1 MLGATAGCQL
11 IGGIDERSVGDVGPD
26 GTASD
31 APAGGPNETGP
42 SDSSAGPDGR
52 DAGTTDTGSA
62 DTGAVDTGATD
73 AGCGADAGLTY
84 SQEVRC
90 DAPLAYWRLD
100 EAVGTTMAKDSSGN
114 GNDAIYTGGF
124 TLGVPGVLPGDSAV
138 KLDGITGY
146 VNAGNKLEFA
156 GVVPFTIEAWIQPNV
171 IDAAFRGILSNEP
184 ASDAGKEGYVI
195 YLQADAG
202 IGYDRYQV
210 GTSTPIRAL
219 NQVEATTTAWYHVV
233 GVYEGG
239 AGTSSMSLYVNGSV
253 VASAP
258 TTLAIQVA
266 TCPFAIGA
274 TRCAIMG
281 AASFLQGSIDEVAV
295 YGSALPASRILRHY
309 QVGSGQ

>member
-1 MLGATAGCQL
+1 VATAGCQL
-11 IGGIDERSVGDVGPD
+11 IGGIDARSLGEEPDAGPD

-31 APAGGPNETGP
+31 APAGGPDGMGP
-42 SDSSAGPDGR
+42 SDSAAAPDGL
-52 DAGTTDTGSA
+52 DAGTTDTGLA
-62 DTGAVDTGATD
+62 DAGATD

-100 EAVGTTMAKDSSGN
+100 EPMGTTAKDSSGY
-114 GNDAIYTGGF
+114 GNDATYMGGF

-138 KLDGITGY
+138 KLDGNTGY
-146 VNAGNKLEFA
+146 VNAGNRFEFA

-171 IDAAFRGILSNEP
+171 LDTAFRGILSNEP

-210 GTSTPIRAL
+210 GASTPLRAL
-219 NQVEATTTAWYHVV
+219 NQVEATMTAWYHVV

-253 VASAP
+253 VASGA

-266 TCPFAIGA
+266 SCPFAIGA

-281 AASFLQGSIDEVAV
+281 AATFLQGSIDEVAV